1 MPGRILEAG
10 FLFDRAV
17 DAARNISA
25 ESRQEGQSAA
35 LVSVVFAV
43 ISLEAFLNE
52 ATEVAQDVQQ
62 VKSEPETVAAFA
74 QLMEDSER
82 LPLDTKFKLSTW
94 LLTGKRADIGKQ
106 PYQDF
111 LLLVGLRNALV
122 HFKPNYPWNTFEEA
136 ENLRQKEIIKRL
148 ESKNILAMKVFGHG
162 SWTSLIQTKA
172 VAVWAC
178 CAAAEMVNGFVTCIP
193 QHGRWAFTL
202 RNVKDNFVN
211 SMKEFRPKG

>member
-10 FLFDRAV
+10 FLFNIAV

-43 ISLEAFLNE
+43 ASLEAFLNE

-74 QLMEDSER
+74 QLMEESER
-82 LPLDTKFKLSTW
+82 LPLETKFKLSTW

-111 LLLVGLRNALV
+111 SLLVGLRNALV

-136 ENLRQKEIIKRL
+136 ASGNKL
-148 ESKNILAMKVFGHG
+148 NPCCLAAVHPTPTGGYRKGAG
-162 SWTSLIQTKA
+162 A
-172 VAVWAC
+172 VASGASGRG
-178 CAAAEMVNGFVTCIP
+178 ANGGFECNRLFSPVTVP
-193 QHGRWAFTL
+193 PDR
-202 RNVKDNFVN
+202 R
-211 SMKEFRPKG
+211 RPK

>member
-10 FLFDRAV
+10 VLFDIAV

-43 ISLEAFLNE
+43 VSLEAFLNE
-52 ATEVAQDVQQ
+52 ANEVAQDVQL
-62 VKSEPETVAAFA
+62 VKSEPEAVAAFA
-74 QLMEDSER
+74 QLMEESER
-82 LPLDTKFKLSTW
+82 LPLETKFKLCTW

-136 ENLRQKEIIKRL
+136 ENLRQKEIVKRL
-148 ESKNILAMKVFGHG
+148 ESKNILALKVFGRG
-162 SWTSLIQTKA
+162 SWTSPIQTKA

-178 CAAAEMVNGFVTCIP
+178 STAAGMVNGFVNCIP
-193 QHGRWAFTL
+193 QQGRWAFTL
-202 RNVKDNFVN
+202 RNVRDNFAN
-211 SMKEFRPKG
+211 SMKKFSPKG

>member
-10 FLFDRAV
+10 YLFNIAV

-35 LVSVVFAV
+35 LVSIVFAV
-43 ISLEAFLNE
+43 VSLEAFLNE
-52 ATEVAQDVQQ
+52 ATEVAQDVQE
-62 VKSEPETVAAFA
+62 VKTEPETVAAFA
-74 QLMEDSER
+74 ELMEESER
-82 LPLDTKFKLSTW
+82 LPIETRFKLSTW
-94 LLTGKRADIGKQ
+94 LLTGKRADMGKQ

-111 LLLVGLRNALV
+111 SLLVGLRNALV
-122 HFKPNYPWNTFEEA
+122 HFKPNYTWNTFEEA

-148 ESKNILAMKVFGHG
+148 KSKNILAMKVFGHG
-162 SWTSLIQTKA
+162 SWTSPVQTKA

-178 CAAAEMVNGFVTCIP
+178 GAAAEMVNDFVNCIP
-193 QHGRWAFTL
+193 QRGRWAFTL

-211 SMKEFRPKG
+211 SMKEFSPKE